1 MRKKYA
7 KADWCI
13 IGIFECLRA
22 EWGLFAIH
30 SVVIRIF
37 RQVSVRF
44 VSTDESNGQYLD
56 YFDDGI
62 CWCVREV
69 LLDCEK

>member
-1 MRKKYA
+1 MQKR
-7 KADWCI
+7 
-13 IGIFECLRA
+13 IGALLA
-22 EWGLFAIH
+22 YLNVFAQNGVYLLYTPLLLGFLGK
-30 SVVIRIF
+30 SQYGF
-37 RQVSVRF
+37 F
-44 VSTDESNGQYLD
+44 STDESNGQYLD